1 MRRQSPAK
9 PAAAA
14 DPGTASAAGTTTV
27 EAAPASASL
36 LPRRD
41 RVAGRAEIRRRQEA
55 TLEPLDERPAVP
67 LDRTPYLPLDIRR
80 VLWVSAVMLLLV
92 IAGLIFIH

>member
-1 MRRQSPAK
+1 MRREPSSPSAGAAEAGSP
-9 PAAAA
+9 PAAAVV
-14 DPGTASAAGTTTV
+14 ASPPSG
-27 EAAPASASL
+27 SL

-41 RVAGRAEIRRRQEA
+41 RVVGRAEIRRRQEA

-67 LDRTPYLPLDIRR
+67 LHRTPYLPLDIRR

>member
-1 MRRQSPAK
+1 MRGEPTARSAPAPQADARTSPAPPEEA
-9 PAAAA
+9 PAA
-14 DPGTASAAGTTTV
+14 G
-27 EAAPASASL
+27 SL

-41 RVAGRAEIRRRQEA
+41 RVVGRAEIRRRQEA
-55 TLEPLDERPAVP
+55 TLEPLDEGPAVP

-80 VLWVSAVMLLLV
+80 VLLVSVVMLVLV